1 VSTPTP
7 PPGNRPQ
14 DDRPGPYGQPP
25 YVQQPPGQTG
35 GYNQPGQNQP
45 GYGQPGYGQPG
56 YGQPGYA
63 QPGSGQPAYGQPQ
76 YGQPGYGQ
84 PGYGQ
89 PGYGPQSHSQNPYP
103 YGYGYGPAGGAE
115 FADWGSR
122 VGAALLD
129 GLVIGVPWIAGYT
142 IFLTNVVSRADN
154 TYPDDGPQ
162 PYAVISMLIGG
173 LITLGLW
180 IWNRVIRQGKTGQ
193 SIGKSALRIK
203 LVGAQTYQPIGPGK
217 ALLRDILRNIFDG
230 ACFLNS
236 LWPLWD
242 DKHQTWHDKVCD
254 TYVIKV

>member
-1 VSTPTP
+1 LPLASIGKWIQREHSDTTPDN
-7 PPGNRPQ
+7 GPQ
-14 DDRPGPYGQPP
+14 DDERPGPYGQPP
-25 YVQQPPGQTG
+25 YGQQPPSQPG
-35 GYNQPGQNQP
+35 GYN
-45 GYGQPGYGQPG
+45 
-56 YGQPGYA
+56 
-63 QPGSGQPAYGQPQ
+63 
-76 YGQPGYGQ
+76 Q

-89 PGYGPQSHSQNPYP
+89 PGYGPQGHSQNPYP

-115 FADWGSR
+115 LASWGSR

-142 IFLTNVVSRADN
+142 IFLVNVISRADN
-154 TYPDDGPQ
+154 TYPDDRPQ
-162 PYAVISMLIGG
+162 PYAVILFLLGG

-193 SIGKSALRIK
+193 SVGKSALHIK
-203 LVGAQTYQPIGPGK
+203 LVGAETYQPIGPGK
-217 ALLRDILRNIFDG
+217 TLLREILRNIFNS
-230 ACFLNS
+230 ACFLND

>member
-7 PPGNRPQ
+7 PPGNGPQ
-14 DDRPGPYGQPP
+14 DDRPGPYGQP
-25 YVQQPPGQTG
+25 YGQQPAGRPG
-35 GYNQPGQNQP
+35 GYYQPGQDQP

-63 QPGSGQPAYGQPQ
+63 QPAYAQPQ
-76 YGQPGYGQ
+76 YGQ

-89 PGYGPQSHSQNPYP
+89 PGYGPQSHTQNPYP

-115 FADWGSR
+115 LAGWGSR

-129 GLVIGVPWIAGYT
+129 SLVIGVPGIAGYT
-142 IFLTNVVSRADN
+142 IFIANILSRSEN
-154 TYPDDGPQ
+154 SYPDDRPQ
-162 PYAVISMLIGG
+162 AYAVILLLVGG
-173 LITLGLW
+173 LLSLGLW
-180 IWNRVIRQGKTGQ
+180 IWNRVIRQGNTGQ
-193 SIGKSALRIK
+193 SVGKSALHIK

-217 ALLRDILRNIFDG
+217 ALLRDILRSIFDNF
-230 ACFLNS
+230 CFLNS

>member
-1 VSTPTP
+1 VTTPTP
-7 PPGNRPQ
+7 PPGSGPQ

-25 YVQQPPGQTG
+25 YGQAPYGQPSYGQTPPGQ
-35 GYNQPGQNQP
+35 PGAPNQP
-45 GYGQPGYGQPG
+45 GYGQPAY
-56 YGQPGYA
+56 
-63 QPGSGQPAYGQPQ
+63 GQPAYGQAQ
-76 YGQPGYGQ
+76 
-84 PGYGQ
+84 YGQ
-89 PGYGPQSHSQNPYP
+89 PGYGPQGHSQNPYP

-115 FADWGSR
+115 LASWGSR

-142 IFLTNVVSRADN
+142 IFLVNVITRADN

-162 PYAVISMLIGG
+162 PYAVILLLLGG

-193 SIGKSALRIK
+193 SIGKSALHIK

-217 ALLRDILRNIFDG
+217 TLLREILRNIFDS
-230 ACFLNS
+230 ACFLND

>member
-1 VSTPTP
+1 MSTPTP
-7 PPGNRPQ
+7 PPGYRPQ
-14 DDRPGPYGQPP
+14 DDRPEPYGQPP
-25 YVQQPPGQTG
+25 YGQAPHAQAPYGQTPPGQ
-35 GYNQPGQNQP
+35 PGAPNQP
-45 GYGQPGYGQPG
+45 GYGQPAYGQPP
-56 YGQPGYA
+56 YGQPQY
-63 QPGSGQPAYGQPQ
+63 GQPQYGQPQYGQPQ
-76 YGQPGYGQ
+76 YGQPGYG
-84 PGYGQ
+84 P
-89 PGYGPQSHSQNPYP
+89 SP
-103 YGYGYGPAGGAE
+103 YGYGYGAPGGAE
-115 FADWGSR
+115 LASWGAR

-129 GLVIGVPWIAGYT
+129 GLVVGVPWVAGYT
-142 IFLTNVVSRADN
+142 IFVVNVGTRAGN

-162 PYAVISMLIGG
+162 AYAVISLLVGG

-193 SIGKSALRIK
+193 SVGKSALHIK

-254 TYVIKV
+254 TDVIKV